1 MKVGE
6 CWCNEREP
14 AFWLWDE
21 NHEPVIG
28 IDGENAMLRVRIS
41 PGQGRVGLPIEYE
54 LFGISEQLPPLSI
67 HHLQGCPFCGRKL
80 ANEEPRCPEG
90 LG

>member
-14 AFWLWDE
+14 AFWLWDK

-28 IDGENAMLRVRIS
+28 IDGENEMMRVRVS
-41 PGQGRVGLPIEYE
+41 QGQGRVGLPIEY
-54 LFGISEQLPPLSI
+54 
-67 HHLQGCPFCGRKL
+67 CPFCGRKL